1 MNLLKRY
8 AAPVACAAAV
18 LVLAACSSTKD
29 ARRVP
34 TPLTEFKPVLDV
46 QQVWT
51 ASVGKGGRYSFSPVA
66 VGDAVYVAGANGS
79 VEKIDAKTGQQVWRT
94 KIGSDLSAGV
104 GSDGN
109 LTAVG
114 ALKGGV
120 FVLGPDGKQLWKA
133 TVQGEIFSPPLVGNG
148 LVIVRTIDGQV
159 IAFAAQTGEQKWT
172 YRNRAVPLNL
182 RVSAGMTFAGD
193 AAVLA
198 GFPGGGLVAL
208 NLQTGE
214 PFWQTPVSFPKGV
227 TEVERIND
235 VTGAPTLVGAET
247 CAVTFQGQLGCFDAN
262 SGRPLW
268 EKPFSSRSGV
278 AQDDT
283 VVVGGDDW
291 SVVSAYDV
299 ATGKALWRNDKLK
312 SRDVGVPYL
321 LGRAVVLG
329 DYKGFVHFLSRD
341 DGTFVA
347 RMKTDGSAI
356 AAAPVL
362 AGNTLVVLTQDGGV
376 SVSVRAK
383 RAAFF
388 ARPRASPAAR
398 RIFARAPGVGRVG
411 AARRRGIVRSTGRPG
426 ANQKMSGATRMPPP
440 ARRHGANSC

>member
-8 AAPVACAAAV
+8 AVPVACAAAV
-18 LVLAACSSTKD
+18 LTLAACSSSKD

-34 TPLTEFKPVLDV
+34 TPLTDIKPVLDV
-46 QQVWT
+46 QQIWK
-51 ASVGKGGRYSFSPVA
+51 ASVGKGGRYLFSPVA
-66 VGDAVYVAGANGS
+66 VGDAVYVAGDNGS
-79 VEKIDAKTGQQVWRT
+79 VEKIDAKTGEQVWRT
-94 KIGSDLSAGV
+94 KLDSDLSAGV

-120 FVLGPDGKQLWKA
+120 FVLGPDGKLLWKA
-133 TVQGEIFSPPLVGNG
+133 TVQGEVFSPPLVGNG

-159 IAFAAQTGEQKWT
+159 IAFAAQTGEQKWN

-235 VTGAPTLVGAET
+235 VSGPPTLVGAQA
-247 CAVTFQGQLGCFDAN
+247 CAVTFQGQIGCFDAN

-268 EKPFSSRSGV
+268 EKPFSSRSGL
-278 AQDDT
+278 AQDDA
-283 VVVGGDDW
+283 VVAGGDDW
-291 SVVSAYDV
+291 SVVTAYD
-299 ATGKALWRNDKLK
+299 AASGNMLWRNDRLK

-321 LGRAVVLG
+321 LGRALVMG
-329 DYKGFVHFLSRD
+329 DYQGYVHFLSRE
-341 DGTFVA
+341 DGAFIA
-347 RMKTDGSAI
+347 RMKTDGSPI
-356 AAAPVL
+356 TAAPVL
-362 AGNTLVVLTQDGGV
+362 AGNTLVVQTKDGGLYG
-376 SVSVRAK
+376 
-383 RAAFF
+383 F
-388 ARPRASPAAR
+388 RPR
-398 RIFARAPGVGRVG
+398 
-411 AARRRGIVRSTGRPG
+411 
-426 ANQKMSGATRMPPP
+426 
-440 ARRHGANSC
+440 

>member
-8 AAPVACAAAV
+8 AVPVACAAAV
-18 LVLAACSSTKD
+18 LTLAACSSSKD

-34 TPLTEFKPVLDV
+34 TPLTEIKPVLDV
-46 QQVWT
+46 QQIWK
-51 ASVGKGGRYSFSPVA
+51 ASVGKGGRYLFSPVA
-66 VGDAVYVAGANGS
+66 VGDAVYVAGENGS
-79 VEKIDAKTGQQVWRT
+79 VEKIDAKTGEQVWRT
-94 KIGSDLSAGV
+94 KLDSDLSAGV

-120 FVLGPDGKQLWKA
+120 FVLGPDGKLLWKA
-133 TVQGEIFSPPLVGNG
+133 TVQGEVFSPPLVGNG

-159 IAFAAQTGEQKWT
+159 IAFAAQTGEQKWN

-235 VTGAPTLVGAET
+235 VSGPPTLVGEQA
-247 CAVTFQGQLGCFDAN
+247 CAVTFQGQIGCFDAN
-262 SGRPLW
+262 SGRLLW
-268 EKPFSSRSGV
+268 EKPFSSRSGL
-278 AQDDT
+278 AQDDA
-283 VVVGGDDW
+283 VVAGGDDW
-291 SVVSAYDV
+291 SVVTAYD
-299 ATGKALWRNDKLK
+299 AASGNMLWRNDRLK

-321 LGRAVVLG
+321 LGRALVMG
-329 DYKGFVHFLSRD
+329 DYQGYVHFLSRE
-341 DGTFVA
+341 DGAFIA
-347 RMKTDGSAI
+347 RMKTDGSPI
-356 AAAPVL
+356 TAAPVL
-362 AGNTLVVLTQDGGV
+362 AGNTLVVQTKDGGLYG
-376 SVSVRAK
+376 
-383 RAAFF
+383 F
-388 ARPRASPAAR
+388 RPR
-398 RIFARAPGVGRVG
+398 
-411 AARRRGIVRSTGRPG
+411 
-426 ANQKMSGATRMPPP
+426 
-440 ARRHGANSC
+440 

>member
-29 ARRVP
+29 ARHVP

-376 SVSVRAK
+376 YG
-383 RAAFF
+383 F
-388 ARPRASPAAR
+388 RPR
-398 RIFARAPGVGRVG
+398 
-411 AARRRGIVRSTGRPG
+411 
-426 ANQKMSGATRMPPP
+426 
-440 ARRHGANSC
+440 

>member
-8 AAPVACAAAV
+8 AVPVACAAAV
-18 LVLAACSSTKD
+18 LTLAACSSSKD

-34 TPLTEFKPVLDV
+34 TPLTEIKPVLDV
-46 QQVWT
+46 QQIWK
-51 ASVGKGGRYSFSPVA
+51 ASVGKGGRYLFSPVA
-66 VGDAVYVAGANGS
+66 VGDAVYVAGENGS
-79 VEKIDAKTGQQVWRT
+79 VEKIDAKTGEQVWRT
-94 KIGSDLSAGV
+94 KLDSDLSAGV

-120 FVLGPDGKQLWKA
+120 FVLGPDGKLLWKA
-133 TVQGEIFSPPLVGNG
+133 TVQGEVFSPPLVGNG

-159 IAFAAQTGEQKWT
+159 IAFAAQTGEQKWN

-235 VTGAPTLVGAET
+235 VSGPPTLVGARA
-247 CAVTFQGQLGCFDAN
+247 CAVTFQGQIGCFDAN

-268 EKPFSSRSGV
+268 EKPFSSRSGL
-278 AQDDT
+278 AQDDA
-283 VVVGGDDW
+283 VVAGGDDW
-291 SVVSAYDV
+291 SVVTAYD
-299 ATGKALWRNDKLK
+299 AASGNMLWRNDRLK

-321 LGRAVVLG
+321 LGRALVMG
-329 DYKGFVHFLSRD
+329 DYQGYVHFLSRE
-341 DGTFVA
+341 DGAFIA
-347 RMKTDGSAI
+347 RMKTDGSPI
-356 AAAPVL
+356 TAAPVL
-362 AGNTLVVLTQDGGV
+362 AGNTLVVQTKDGGLYG
-376 SVSVRAK
+376 
-383 RAAFF
+383 F
-388 ARPRASPAAR
+388 RPR
-398 RIFARAPGVGRVG
+398 
-411 AARRRGIVRSTGRPG
+411 
-426 ANQKMSGATRMPPP
+426 
-440 ARRHGANSC
+440 